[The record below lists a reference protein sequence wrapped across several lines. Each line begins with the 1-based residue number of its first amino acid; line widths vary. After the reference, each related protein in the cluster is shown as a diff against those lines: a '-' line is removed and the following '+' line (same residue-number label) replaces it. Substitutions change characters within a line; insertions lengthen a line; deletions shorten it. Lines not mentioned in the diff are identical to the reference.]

1 MNERKQV
8 TPRVAEHVERLRMAG
23 LDTAR
28 FFDALVQLRDDKA
41 LPEKHRRA
49 LIRLVAMES
58 FTWYLEA
65 LRNERIDRMA
75 LRDTV
80 IEMVKKDLAARAEAP
95 PEPTQPAS
103 AKPRSKKPTARKK
116 SKPR

>member
-1 MNERKQV
+1 MSELKQV
-8 TPRVAEHVERLRMAG
+8 TPRVAAHVERLRMAG

-49 LIRLVAMES
+49 LYRLIAMES
-58 FTWYLEA
+58 VIWYLEA

-75 LRDTV
+75 LRDAV
-80 IEMVKKDLAARAEAP
+80 VDMVQREFAARKQAVADDE
-95 PEPTQPAS
+95 
-103 AKPRSKKPTARKK
+103 K
-116 SKPR
+116 